1 MRDGIFHWKRKA
13 FSEFPTNL
21 SKGKLKMIG
30 LDNFKKVPMIPKT
43 MYKGFKS
50 IAFNSGQQMAF
61 LKRALGSELQNFT
74 ENVDVLDGANIL
86 ANRAR

>member
-1 MRDGIFHWKRKA
+1 
-13 FSEFPTNL
+13 
-21 SKGKLKMIG
+21 MIG

-74 ENVDVLDGANIL
+74 ENGDVLDGANIVVSKIL